1 VIPNITQGDRM
12 AGLMMYLAG
21 PGRANEHEEPHLV
34 TGDSALMAWHDDN
47 ELNRDA
53 ALDISNALDRAHQF
67 YKTEVDGGHVFH
79 CSLSLAAEEGQLTD
93 AQWGAIANDFM
104 KDMDFTEDGGKAP
117 ARWVAVR
124 HGLSKNGNDH
134 IHIVAS
140 MVRDDGTKWNSWKSK
155 YKSQQAARAL
165 EKKYGLNQLDAVRA
179 ERGFTPA
186 EQAKAVRHGLP
197 EVERHSLARTV
208 RTCAT
213 ASTDEAEFVRR
224 ARQEGLLVRAR
235 YAAGRTDVVTGY
247 SVAERPRNGERAVWF
262 GGNSLGRDLAL
273 PKLRTGWVSTP
284 ESATAAVAE
293 WNAAARN
300 RRPARPGREALQPS
314 AELWNKYANEVRA
327 LREKLATTPHD
338 DHAAWA
344 QAARETSAA
353 FGAWSRRIEPTPGPL
368 AGAARELSKSAQLR
382 RYPTRPA
389 AALPSARGATMI
401 LLAAASKSDRAAY
414 ALMFRQLAQ
423 TARAIHDMHKATDD
437 LRRVRGL
444 AAAVT
449 AATKVVEASAT
460 AHTITPQ
467 PLTME
472 ALREQHPG
480 ASEEILRAR
489 LIAERSRGGSP
500 VPSTLTR
507 AEMTLQQAGPSRPQ
521 EPVRDQNPNPGIER

>member
-12 AGLMMYLAG
+12 AGLMIYLAG

-34 TGDSALMAWHDDN
+34 AGDSALMAWHDDN

-53 ALDISNALDRAHQF
+53 ALDIANALDRAHQF

-79 CSLSLAAEEGQLTD
+79 CSLSLSAEEGQLTD

-104 KDMDFTEDGGKAP
+104 KEMDFTEDGGKAP

-140 MVRDDGTKWNSWKSK
+140 MVRDDGTKWNGWKSK

-165 EKKYGLNQLDAVRA
+165 EKKYGLTQLGAVRA

-186 EQAKAVRHGLP
+186 EQAKAIRHGLP
-197 EVERHSLARTV
+197 EVERHSLARKI

-224 ARQEGLLVRAR
+224 ARQEGMLVRPR

-247 SVAERPRNGERAVWF
+247 SVAERPRKGERAVWF

-273 PKLRTGWVSTP
+273 PKLRAEWESTP
-284 ESATAAVAE
+284 VSAASAVAE

-300 RRPARPGREALQPS
+300 RRLVSPGRETLQPS
-314 AELWNKYANEVRA
+314 AELWSKYANDVSS
-327 LREKLATTPHD
+327 LREKLAITGHD

-344 QAARETSAA
+344 QAAREASAA
-353 FGAWSRRIEPTPGPL
+353 FGAWSKRIEPTPGPL
-368 AGAARELSKSAQLR
+368 ADAARELAKSAQLR
-382 RYPTRPA
+382 RYPARPA
-389 AALPSARGATMI
+389 VSLPSARGATMI
-401 LLAAASKSDRAAY
+401 LLAATSKSDRAAY

-444 AAAVT
+444 STAVRAAS
-449 AATKVVEASAT
+449 KVVEASAT
-460 AHTITPQ
+460 AQTLTAQ
-467 PLTME
+467 PMSME
-472 ALREQHPG
+472 TLRQQHPE
-480 ASEEILRAR
+480 ASEEALKSR
-489 LIAERSRGGSP
+489 LLVERSRGGSP
-500 VPSTLTR
+500 LPPVLTR
-507 AEMTLQQAGPSRPQ
+507 PDAAQLQGAQSRT
-521 EPVRDQNPNPGIER
+521 EETHRQNNPGVER

>member
-12 AGLMMYLAG
+12 AGLMVYLAG

-34 TGDSALMAWHDDN
+34 AGDSALMAWHDDN

-53 ALDISNALDRAHQF
+53 ALDIANALDRAQQF

-140 MVRDDGTKWNSWKSK
+140 MVRDDGTRWNNWKSK
-155 YKSQQAARAL
+155 YKSQQVARAL

-179 ERGFTPA
+179 ERGFTPG
-186 EQAKAVRHGLP
+186 EQAKAVRQGLP
-197 EVERHSLARTV
+197 EVERHSLSRKV
-208 RTCAT
+208 LFCAT
-213 ASTDEAEFVRR
+213 ASADEAEFVRR
-224 ARQEGLLVRAR
+224 ARQEGLLMRPR
-235 YAAGRTDVVTGY
+235 YVAGRTDVVTGY
-247 SVAERPRNGERAVWF
+247 SVAERPRKGERAVWF

-273 PKLRTGWVSTP
+273 PKLRADWDSTP

-300 RRPARPGREALQPS
+300 RRPVRPGRETLQPS
-314 AELWNKYANEVRA
+314 AGLWRRYAHDVSG
-327 LREKLATTPHD
+327 LRERLAATPHT
-338 DHAAWA
+338 DHVAWA
-344 QAARETSAA
+344 QAARETAAA
-353 FGAWSRRIEPTPGPL
+353 FGAWSKRIEPTPGPL
-368 AGAARELSKSAQLR
+368 ADAARELSKSAQLR
-382 RYPTRPA
+382 SYPKRTAP
-389 AALPSARGATMI
+389 ALPSVRGVTMI
-401 LLAAASKSDRAAY
+401 LLAATSKSERAAY
-414 ALMFRQLAQ
+414 ALLFRQLAQ
-423 TARAIHDMHKATDD
+423 TARAIYDMHKATDD

-444 AAAVT
+444 SAAIT
-449 AATKVVEASAT
+449 AATKAVEASAT
-460 AHTITPQ
+460 THTIKDQ
-467 PLTME
+467 PSTME
-472 ALREQHPG
+472 ALREQHLG
-480 ASEEILRAR
+480 ASEEALRAR

-500 VPSTLTR
+500 IPTTLTKADR
-507 AEMTLQQAGPSRPQ
+507 TLQRAGTIRTE
-521 EPVRDQNPNPGIER
+521 EPNRDHPKPGIER